1 MWACIVLMP
10 SPVGEGGPPLAVD
23 EEFVLSLEHLIRH
36 ASRATFSYWR
46 RLGKAG
52 ENKQFFAFGGV

>member
-1 MWACIVLMP
+1 MP

-52 ENKQFFAFGGV
+52 ENKHFFAFGGV